1 MDFSIED
8 IDLELD
14 HLLEPIKKQHQ
25 EFRSSP
31 VQKISLDNPRVV
43 LKPEYE
49 SNNQDLF
56 QVTNYDNYN
65 SPFDNYEQLNDKDT
79 RLNKLM
85 QEFENDDDNN
95 DWELD
100 DQGRTRIFKGR
111 FKFNIDDNDELENQL
126 DRYLNSNKENFSPTR
141 GPVKN
146 VNINKRLTNKIT
158 NRIDKSATKLKG
170 SFRLQKPF
178 RAIRQ
183 KGLCRPNHRVKASL
197 RPVISYKANQPSIF
211 LVDSSTGSLNDATQF
226 GTELNASNCEGFP
239 LPEDVNEVV
248 QIPTNEDNENT
259 KMAIIKT
266 FNNKVFHDEGEKYQK
281 VGFYSKTE
289 YDNFLK
295 TLPTTDDGVE
305 VVNQVPAL
313 SMIPDLRKSNRKT
326 VKFADADKLEW

>member
-14 HLLEPIKKQHQ
+14 HLLEPIKKQQ
-25 EFRSSP
+25 DFRSSP
-31 VQKISLDNPRVV
+31 VEKISLDNPRVV

-56 QVTNYDNYN
+56 QVTNYDY
-65 SPFDNYEQLNDKDT
+65 SEQFDNNT
-79 RLNKLM
+79 RLTKLM
-85 QEFENDDDNN
+85 QEFENDSDNN

-111 FKFNIDDNDELENQL
+111 FKFNIDDNEDLENQL
-126 DRYLNSNKENFSPTR
+126 DRYLNSNKENYSPTR
-141 GPVKN
+141 RP
-146 VNINKRLTNKIT
+146 INNKKLTNKLTNKI
-158 NRIDKSATKLKG
+158 DKSTKLKG
-170 SFRLQKPF
+170 NLRLQKPF

-183 KGLCRPNHRVKASL
+183 KGLCRPNHRTKASL
-197 RPVISYKANQPSIF
+197 RPVIRYKSNQPSIF

-239 LPEDVNEVV
+239 LPEDINEVV

-266 FNNKVFHDEGEKYQK
+266 FNNKIFHNEGGNFQK
-281 VGFYSKTE
+281 VGFYLKSE

-295 TLPTTDDGVE
+295 SLPTTDDGVE

-313 SMIPDLRKSNRKT
+313 SMIPNLRKTNRKT
-326 VKFADADKLEW
+326 VKFADGDKLEW